1 MKLSNLLLFITAVI
15 ATPSQVA
22 SYKDH
27 KVVEVSNIPS
37 VHQLLEK
44 INADIWSQNSDVAKV
59 HVSPSQFDELKSQL
73 PKDAKLDVVVEDVQ
87 KTIDDAGEGVSARS
101 ADWFDAYHTYDEIK
115 DWYNQHAKN
124 NQGVVKFVPSIG
136 KTLQGNDIF
145 AVHLTN
151 PNGVAK
157 KKIWFES
164 LIHAREW
171 ITGTT
176 SQYIFNEFLT
186 KRQSDP
192 TIKSIL
198 DEVEIIFI
206 PVVNPDGYKYTQ
218 TQRLWRKNR
227 NGSGVDLN
235 RNFPFHW
242 GGPGGSTNPNSETYS
257 GKSPASELE
266 VQAIIKYW
274 NTQGKIYGAIDW
286 HSYSELILRPFGYTS
301 DDSEHEAQHKQ
312 LGDGFRD
319 KIKLNRGKQYTS
331 KKAIGLY
338 PTSGT
343 ARDWFYGANKAY
355 GYTIELSP
363 GENASN
369 GFVLPPSEIKKV
381 GADLLP
387 AAIYFIQFA
396 IANPLN

>member
-1 MKLSNLLLFITAVI
+1 
-15 ATPSQVA
+15 
-22 SYKDH
+22 
-27 KVVEVSNIPS
+27 
-37 VHQLLEK
+37 
-44 INADIWSQNSDVAKV
+44 
-59 HVSPSQFDELKSQL
+59 
-73 PKDAKLDVVVEDVQ
+73 
-87 KTIDDAGEGVSARS
+87 EGASARS
-101 ADWFDAYHTYDEIK
+101 ADWFAAYHTYDEIK
-115 DWYNQHAKN
+115 AWYTQHAKD

-151 PNGVAK
+151 PNGAAK

-192 TIKSIL
+192 TIKSLL

-242 GGPGGSTNPNSETYS
+242 GGPGGSTDPNSETYS

-301 DDSEHEAQHKQ
+301 DDSAHEAQHKQ

-343 ARDWFYGANKAY
+343 ARDWFYGANKSY

-381 GADLLP
+381 GADLL
-387 AAIYFIQFA
+387 
-396 IANPLN
+396 